1 MNSVSEEVRVLHVD
15 DDVQWRRV
23 TRDLLPTIADRFAV
37 VSEPS
42 VASGLRRLRCSEPVP
57 DCIVSD
63 YAMPRGDGLEFLER
77 VREEH
82 PEVPFI
88 LFTGWEDEEI
98 ASAALSAGATDYLQ
112 KGSTLDSYRLL
123 ANRIENAVAKRRAE
137 TERRR
142 AYEAME
148 IARAGISLLD
158 EAGEFTYV
166 NRAYAALYGY
176 DPEEMIGEHWSLVY
190 PDGEVDRVVEEILPV
205 VDDGRTWRGE
215 TRGLRKDDSTFRE
228 DHALARR
235 SDGYLICSVREIAPV
250 RELAE

>member
-23 TRDLLPTIADRFAV
+23 TRDLLPTIADHVIV
-37 VSEPS
+37 VSERS
-42 VASGLRRLRCSEPVP
+42 VADGLRSLRSSEPDP

-63 YAMPRGDGLEFLER
+63 YAMPRRDGLEFLER

-88 LFTGWEDEEI
+88 LFTGRRDAEI
-98 ASAALSAGATDYLQ
+98 ANAAVSAGVTDYLQ
-112 KGSTLDSYRLL
+112 KGSGIDSYRLL

-142 AYEAME
+142 AYEALE
-148 IARAGISLLD
+148 VAREGISLLD
-158 EAGEFTYV
+158 EAGEFAYV
-166 NRAYAALYGY
+166 NRAYATLYGY
-176 DPEEMIGEHWSLVY
+176 EPEEMVGEHWSLVY

-215 TRGLRKDDSTFRE
+215 TTGLRKDGTTFRE
-228 DHALARR
+228 DHALTRR
-235 SDGYLICSVREIAPV
+235 ADGCLICSVREIAPV